1 MNKCLSVLKEYRDL
15 GSRVT
20 ALEGRQHNNNTPTK
34 ARADSAHSYQSPK
47 NENGGAPG
55 GNNWGKT
62 PRKSRTD
69 DAQASAHCWGSL
81 AWSLASVVPPEL
93 ALGEHLNPWRFVK
106 LYLGQGFLEILTR
119 RQAKSGSQRSHKEF
133 QVVLAVCRNPR
144 TGTSCASEGEPRI
157 SGDKSQW
164 TDRYSIASG
173 RSQAPSASTN
183 LLLAISM
190 RSSPGLS
197 SHGESTR
204 TVPEKVH
211 AVPLT
216 RKPLSFP

>member
-133 QVVLAVCRNPR
+133 QVVLAVCRNQR
-144 TGTSCASEGEPRI
+144 KVNWGSAAINCSALTGIR
-157 SGDKSQW
+157 
-164 TDRYSIASG
+164 
-173 RSQAPSASTN
+173 
-183 LLLAISM
+183 
-190 RSSPGLS
+190 
-197 SHGESTR
+197 
-204 TVPEKVH
+204 
-211 AVPLT
+211 
-216 RKPLSFP
+216 